1 MTDAHEK
8 DDMKMTH
15 MLTQWGQF
23 LDHDITSTPEEEMHC
38 CSTED
43 VAAECFPIRIG
54 GQDSFYSPR
63 NKTCLDFS
71 RYIFMLMLKSINF
84 YRNALYNMNYLF
96 GEHL

>member
-38 CSTED
+38 CSTGD

-54 GQDSFYSPR
+54 DQDSFYSPR

-71 RYIFMLMLKSINF
+71 RYVCLQMLRPINF
-84 YRNALYNMNYLF
+84 TVIIRYITNYNFYKPL
-96 GEHL
+96 

>member
-1 MTDAHEK
+1 MTDAREDTDVK
-8 DDMKMTH
+8 VTH

-23 LDHDITSTPEEEMHC
+23 LDHDITLTPEEEIQC

-63 NKTCLDFS
+63 NETCLDFS
-71 RYIFMLMLKSINF
+71 GYVFMLMLKPINLQ
-84 YRNALYNMNYLF
+84 YKLF
-96 GEHL
+96 IVI

>member
-1 MTDAHEK
+1 MTDAREDTEVK
-8 DDMKMTH
+8 VTH

-23 LDHDITSTPEEEMHC
+23 LDHDITLTPEEEIHC

-63 NKTCLDFS
+63 NETCLDFS
-71 RYIFMLMLKSINF
+71 RYVFRLTLKLLNF
-84 YRNALYNMNYLF
+84 LL
-96 GEHL
+96 

>member
-38 CSTED
+38 CSTGD

-54 GQDSFYSPR
+54 DQDSFYSPR

-71 RYIFMLMLKSINF
+71 RYVFMLMLKSITF
-84 YRNALYNMNYLF
+84 IETHYTT
-96 GEHL
+96 

>member
-1 MTDAHEK
+1 MADAREA
-8 DDMKMTH
+8 DDVKVTH

-23 LDHDITSTPEEEMHC
+23 LDHDITLTPEEEIQC

-63 NKTCLDFS
+63 NETCLDFS
-71 RYIFMLMLKSINF
+71 RYGFMLMLKPINF
-84 YRNALYNMNYLF
+84 YNINFLL
-96 GEHL
+96 

>member
-38 CSTED
+38 CSTGD

-84 YRNALYNMNYLF
+84 IETHYTT
-96 GEHL
+96 

>member
-38 CSTED
+38 CSTEGS
-43 VAAECFPIRIG
+43 EGCFPILIG
-54 GQDSFYSPR
+54 GQDSFYSSR
-63 NKTCLDFS
+63 NKTCLEFS
-71 RYIFMLMLKSINF
+71 RYVYMGML
-84 YRNALYNMNYLF
+84 
-96 GEHL
+96 